1 MKVSMFMKEEMHAD
15 QPTYCI
21 DGGMEVSGHK
31 PKEQNNGKTDKRTK
45 QSLD

>member
-1 MKVSMFMKEEMHAD
+1 MQQDNILILV

-21 DGGMEVSGHK
+21 DGGMEARGHQ
-31 PKEQNNGKTDKRTK
+31 PKEQNDGKTDKQTK

>member
-1 MKVSMFMKEEMHAD
+1 MQQANIFILE

-21 DGGMEVSGHK
+21 DGGMEVRGHQA
-31 PKEQNNGKTDKRTK
+31 KEQNDGKTDKQIK